1 LSRAPKQAPSM
12 IPGQE
17 AGEKFMAVLL
27 WAQGSSCTCPACNYL
42 REMASD
48 MVSRHVKEAKPVG
61 SKGT

>member
-1 LSRAPKQAPSM
+1 M